1 MQQTLATIL
10 FPEYRRRIL
19 GMLLLHPEDAL
30 HGREIARR
38 AGLPAGTVSRELA
51 TLAEVGLLRRE
62 RRGNQHI
69 YSADVACPIHQELAS
84 ILRKTSGVRDVLAD
98 ALEPLAPQLVCAFIF
113 GSVAQGVERPGSDV
127 DVLVI
132 GDAGFALVVQALH
145 PAEAAVGRSIHP
157 VVLSQQEFSARVHT
171 QGFLRDVLAKP
182 KLFLIGN
189 DDELAQLA
197 GPQP

>member
-1 MQQTLATIL
+1 MVGI
-10 FPEYRRRIL
+10 RI
-19 GMLLLHPEDAL
+19 

-51 TLAEVGLLRRE
+51 ALAEVGLLRRE
-62 RRGNQHI
+62 RRGNQQI
-69 YSADVACPIHQELAS
+69 YSADTACPIHLELAS

-98 ALEPLAPQLVCAFIF
+98 VLEPLAPQVACAFIY

-132 GDAGFALVVQALH
+132 GEAGFAAVVQALH
-145 PAEAAVGRSIHP
+145 PAEAAMGRSIHP
-157 VVLSQQEFSARVHT
+157 VVLSRQEFSARAPS
-171 QGFLRDVLAKP
+171 QGFLRAVLAKS

-189 DDELAQLA
+189 DDELAQL
-197 GPQP
+197 